1 MSGKVRIIRWHPD
14 YRDDFVR
21 LNKAWIERFFRLE
34 PGDLRLFA
42 DPEVEIIRPGGEI
55 FFAQRDDGRIVGCC
69 ALVFHPETG
78 RYELAKMA
86 VDVRM
91 QGRGIGFRL
100 GTALLEYACER
111 HVGRIFLEA
120 NTRLAASVA
129 LYRKLGFRESR
140 CGAATYERCNLVM
153 EYVMDQLL

>member
-1 MSGKVRIIRWHPD
+1 MNGEVRIVRWNPD

-34 PGDLRLFA
+34 TGDLRLFA
-42 DPEVEIIRPGGEI
+42 DPEGEIIRPGGEI
-55 FFAQRDDGRIVGCC
+55 FFARTDDGRIVGCC
-69 ALVFHPETG
+69 ALVFHPETA

-86 VDVRM
+86 VDACM

-100 GTALLEYACER
+100 GTALLEYARER
-111 HVGRIFLEA
+111 HIGRIFLEA

-129 LYRKLGFRESR
+129 LYRKLGFRES
-140 CGAATYERCNLVM
+140 CHSAAVYERCNLVM
-153 EYVMDQLL
+153 EYVIDQLL